1 MKEITLTINGK
12 QVKGKDGDTVLDICQ
27 ANGIDVPTLCH
38 YKGLSDIG
46 ACRLCVVEI
55 ERERRPVPACTY
67 PARDGLVIQTHNE
80 KLEKYRRLI
89 LELLFT
95 ERNHLCAQCVAS
107 GDCELQSL
115 AYKYQM
121 DNARYPYSWPAL
133 PVDPVN
139 DYLVIDHNR
148 CILCGRCIRTCD
160 EIVGVHTLDFGYRGW
175 KDMVVADLNQP
186 LGESSCI
193 SCGAC
198 SQVCPT
204 GAIFSKSSAYKGRP
218 EECQK
223 VNSVCPI
230 CGVGCKIEVLV
241 KDNRLVRIDSP
252 DLADNRGILCH
263 KGRFAPLYRKS
274 ERLDI
279 ALVRN
284 GRGKLES
291 RPLSEAIDITAKKL
305 AELKTRY
312 GNNSIAGIASS
323 QASNES
329 LKAFKEFI
337 TVTIGSKLID
347 TIDGDIYRTIIQGI
361 NSYEEKAG
369 MNTETSIE
377 DILKAD
383 CILVVGAN
391 PLESHPVVGAY
402 IARAASQNKAKLI
415 VIDPTRNSFDY
426 HTTLWLKPKEGKEAL
441 ALSVLTKAI
450 INKGAKKDSAKAKKT
465 AASLK
470 DINVKRG
477 SEQAGIG
484 ADDLLE
490 TAEMLSKA
498 KHSVI
503 VYGEGILQHKNPRL
517 ITSLLNIAT
526 IAGSSKAGKPRIISL
541 KPKGNSR
548 GAWDMEVANPSQS
561 TMKNLNGNG
570 VKALYILLA
579 DDYVDTSELPKLGKG
594 MEFVVVQSSYLSS
607 ATSKASIVL
616 PSPIWAEV
624 GGKHSTLD
632 GIAKSTSRLI
642 KPPDGI
648 KTDSEI
654 LREISKHMQK

>member
-46 ACRLCVVEI
+46 ACRLCVVQI